1 MIRLSKGS
9 IRGKLRLGM
18 GVVLA
23 GIVAGGVGAAE
34 PFRVGV
40 LQAMSGV
47 GETYGTVME
56 RAIRMAANEINAAGG
71 VEGRDLELV
80 VEDEKC
86 NARDAITAYTKLT
99 QVDGIKVIIGT
110 SCSGAA
116 LGVAPLAQKDK
127 VILFSGSNTSPDLT
141 LQGGDYYFRNA
152 PSDIQIGHIGSQ
164 AIYDDG
170 HRKLAIINTATD
182 PAEAQN
188 RVVTE
193 VFSGLGGEI
202 VASERYDVE
211 MLEFRT
217 MITKVL
223 RTEPDAIYMAH
234 QDETQTGNILKQV
247 RELGYDGPIYCN
259 DACTGTSALDIAG
272 DAAAGVIAII
282 PPFIAPENEIG
293 QTFLKKFREEYGY
306 TTLEYYMAAAY
317 DATYIVADCLG
328 KVGDDQDSDG
338 MRQCLLDLEGYV
350 GTIGGP
356 YSLGHDGDV
365 VGITMV
371 TVEILPV
378 AERTEDNFGY
388 RLRS

>member
-1 MIRLSKGS
+1 MVRLSKGS
-9 IRGKLRLGM
+9 ITGKLRFGI

-141 LQGGDYYFRNA
+141 L
-152 PSDIQIGHIGSQ
+152 
-164 AIYDDG
+164 
-170 HRKLAIINTATD
+170 
-182 PAEAQN
+182 
-188 RVVTE
+188 
-193 VFSGLGGEI
+193 
-202 VASERYDVE
+202 
-211 MLEFRT
+211 
-217 MITKVL
+217 
-223 RTEPDAIYMAH
+223 
-234 QDETQTGNILKQV
+234 
-247 RELGYDGPIYCN
+247 
-259 DACTGTSALDIAG
+259 
-272 DAAAGVIAII
+272 
-282 PPFIAPENEIG
+282 
-293 QTFLKKFREEYGY
+293 
-306 TTLEYYMAAAY
+306 
-317 DATYIVADCLG
+317 
-328 KVGDDQDSDG
+328 
-338 MRQCLLDLEGYV
+338 
-350 GTIGGP
+350 
-356 YSLGHDGDV
+356 
-365 VGITMV
+365 
-371 TVEILPV
+371 
-378 AERTEDNFGY
+378 
-388 RLRS
+388 

>member
-1 MIRLSKGS
+1 MVRLSKGS
-9 IRGKLRLGM
+9 ITGKLRFGI

-71 VEGRDLELV
+71 DRGTRPWSSSSRTS
-80 VEDEKC
+80 KC

-193 VFSGLGGEI
+193 VFSG
-202 VASERYDVE
+202 
-211 MLEFRT
+211 
-217 MITKVL
+217 
-223 RTEPDAIYMAH
+223 
-234 QDETQTGNILKQV
+234 TGRRDRGL
-247 RELGYDGPIYCN
+247 
-259 DACTGTSALDIAG
+259 
-272 DAAAGVIAII
+272 
-282 PPFIAPENEIG
+282 
-293 QTFLKKFREEYGY
+293 
-306 TTLEYYMAAAY
+306 
-317 DATYIVADCLG
+317 
-328 KVGDDQDSDG
+328 
-338 MRQCLLDLEGYV
+338 
-350 GTIGGP
+350 
-356 YSLGHDGDV
+356 
-365 VGITMV
+365 
-371 TVEILPV
+371 
-378 AERTEDNFGY
+378 
-388 RLRS
+388 